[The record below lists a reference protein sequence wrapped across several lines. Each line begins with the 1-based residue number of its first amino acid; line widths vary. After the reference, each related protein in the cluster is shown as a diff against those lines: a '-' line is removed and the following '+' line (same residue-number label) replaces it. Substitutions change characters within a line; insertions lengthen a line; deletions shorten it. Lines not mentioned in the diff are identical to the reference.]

1 LISTDISVLVSLG
14 LGILAY
20 YIKFAWLIFLCQ
32 ALFGII
38 SGSLFQVSMVLNL
51 EIVQRKMSPLAGMM
65 NIFWRYIGIFIVIIT
80 NSVSYSTRVIFSLL
94 KM

>member
-1 LISTDISVLVSLG
+1 MISTDIAVLVSLG

-20 YIKFAWLIFLCQ
+20 REKSAWLLFVCQ
-32 ALFGII
+32 ALFGIL

-51 EIVQRKMSPLAGMM
+51 EIVQRKISPLAGMM
-65 NIFWRYIGIFIVIIT
+65 NIFWRYIGIFIVTII
-80 NSVSYSTRVIFSLL
+80 NAVSYDMRVIFSLL

>member
-20 YIKFAWLIFLCQ
+20 QINVSWLLFVCQ

-38 SGSLFQVSMVLNL
+38 SGSLFQVSIVLNL
-51 EIVQRKMSPLAGMM
+51 EIVQRKLSPLAGMM
-65 NIFWRYIGIFIVIIT
+65 NIFWRYIGILIVTIINFIC
-80 NSVSYSTRVIFSLL
+80 YDMRVIFSLL

>member
-1 LISTDISVLVSLG
+1 LISNDISVLVSLG
-14 LGILAY
+14 LSILAY
-20 YIKFAWLIFLCQ
+20 YMKLAWLLFVCQ

-65 NIFWRYIGIFIVIIT
+65 NIFWRFIGIFIVIIINT
-80 NSVSYSTRVIFSLL
+80 VSYSTRVNFSLL